1 MKLQVPFVQLP
12 LQFNAEALAREID
25 ALGVEEWREHPQ
37 KFPGNFALPLISV
50 DGDPDSDS
58 VSGPMRPTAYL
69 AKCPYLTQVLA
80 TLGPVWGRTRLMK
93 LSGQAEVSPHFD
105 INYYW
110 RERMRVHVP
119 IVTRPDVRFLCGDA
133 EVNMKPGECWIFDTW
148 RMHRVINSTDVE
160 RIHLVADTIGG
171 EAFSGL
177 VQRGRAPGY
186 GAFEGWHAEPV
197 EPIDGAIPKLRY
209 ESVNIPVVMS
219 PWEMREHVHFLLS
232 EVRPHPQLAAAQQG
246 TARFLVLW
254 QELWAE
260 FGTDRAGW
268 PAYRRALA
276 AFEAFMQ
283 QVGASLTLAN
293 GGLLTNSLRIMILS
307 VALNDSDRVPDGYEP
322 RQPAKAEATSSAPA
336 PVARDPEFDRPIF
349 ILSSPRSGST
359 LLFETLAQ
367 ASDLFTIG
375 RESHALIEGM
385 EALHPARRGF
395 DSNRLDAE
403 VATPELTHELR
414 DRFLSELRDRDGH
427 ALDQLP
433 VRMLE
438 KTPKNTLRVP
448 FLAKIFPEA
457 RFVYLYRDPR
467 ETLSSM
473 IEAWQSGKFRT
484 YPVLPGWNGLP
495 WSLLLVPGWRDLDG
509 RPLQDIV
516 AAQWEATTRILLDD
530 LEALP
535 RDRCVVVRY
544 DAFVADPAKE
554 MSRLSA
560 ALGLTWDRKL
570 EGALPLSRYT
580 VSQPAPDKWRR
591 HADLIDEVLPRLQAT
606 IERAEK
612 FIAR

>member
-12 LQFNAEALAREID
+12 LQFNADALAQEIA
-25 ALGVEEWREHPQ
+25 ALNINEWREHPQ
-37 KFPGNFALPLISV
+37 KFPGNFALPLISA

-58 VSGPMRPTAYL
+58 VSGPMRPTPYL
-69 AKCPYLTQVLA
+69 AQCPYLMQILA
-80 TLGPVWGRTRLMK
+80 FLGPVWGRTRLMK
-93 LSGQAEVSPHFD
+93 LTGQAEVSPHFD

-148 RMHRVINSTDVE
+148 RMHRVINNTDAE

-186 GAFEGWHAEPV
+186 GAFEGWRTELVEPV
-197 EPIDGAIPKLRY
+197 AGAKPVLRY
-209 ESVNIPVVMS
+209 ESVNVPVVMS

-232 EVRPHPQLAAAQQG
+232 EVRPHPQLAHAQQVA
-246 TARFLVLW
+246 ARFFILW

-268 PAYRRALA
+268 PSYRRALG
-276 AFEAFMQ
+276 AFERHIEQSA
-283 QVGASLTLAN
+283 GSLVLTN
-293 GGLLTNSLRIMILS
+293 GGLLINSLRIMVLS
-307 VALNDSDRVPDGYEP
+307 VALGDGDRIPDAYEP
-322 RQPAKAEATSSAPA
+322 RQPAKTVVAPPASASS
-336 PVARDPEFDRPIF
+336 ARDPEFDRPIF

-367 ASDLFTIG
+367 APDLFTIG
-375 RESHALIEGM
+375 RESHVLIEGL
-385 EALHPARRGF
+385 EALHPSRHGF
-395 DSNRLDAE
+395 ESNRLDAMA
-403 VATPELTHELR
+403 ATSDLANELR
-414 DRFLSELRDRDGH
+414 HRFLSELRDRDGH
-427 ALDQLP
+427 APGRMP

-438 KTPKNTLRVP
+438 KTPKNALRVP

-473 IEAWQSGKFRT
+473 IEAWQTGKFRT
-484 YPVLPGWNGLP
+484 YPTLSGWNGLP

-509 RPLQDIV
+509 RPLQDVV

-535 RDRCVVVRY
+535 SDRCEVVRY

-554 MSRLSA
+554 MARLCSA
-560 ALGLTWDRKL
+560 LDLTWDRPL
-570 EGALPLSRYT
+570 GNALPLSRYT
-580 VSQPAPDKWRR
+580 VSQPASEKWRR
-591 HADLIDEVLPRLQAT
+591 HADLIDEILPCLQPV
-606 IERAEK
+606 IERAER
-612 FIAR
+612 FITR